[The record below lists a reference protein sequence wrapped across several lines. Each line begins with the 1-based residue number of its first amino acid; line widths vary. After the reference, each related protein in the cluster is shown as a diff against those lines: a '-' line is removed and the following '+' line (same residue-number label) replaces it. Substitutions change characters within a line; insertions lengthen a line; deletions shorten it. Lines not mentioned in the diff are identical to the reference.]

1 MKNKLLLLIFGL
13 VLNAQI
19 IFAQSWIARPN
30 LPSTARTAVGSF
42 AINSKGYYIG
52 GETSSSVNL
61 VDTWEYDTT
70 SNTWSQKANYPGTGT
85 QKGVA
90 FSINGVG
97 YYGLGTA
104 GGQLYSYN
112 SQNNAWTQKATCNL
126 TGISFWSTTYFVVG
140 TKVYFLDQNNK
151 FFTYDSVANSWSL
164 LSDFTG
170 IKRVTGVGFSINNK
184 GYICTGYNAT
194 SAGNTMLNDL
204 WEYNPSNSTWTQK
217 TALPAAGRYASFG
230 FAFNNKGYVLG
241 GERNS
246 GIMLNEFWEYNPTT
260 DSWST
265 LPNYLSGSKNYL
277 SGFVI
282 NNSVYAGFGS
292 PGFGVSFNEYGFYNQ
307 FCTPL
312 SSSLTNGLVGYWPF
326 CGNAND
332 ESGNGNNGIINGAT
346 LTTDRFGNPNR
357 AFNFNGNNY
366 IEIPSSSVFDTNNI
380 SVSMWV
386 SSANIQRQMALI
398 RLNYTNASNEQFGIV
413 LNDLNQYGVAVAAK
427 YNNPNC
433 VASLGW
439 QKNEKIQNILD
450 NNYHHIVGTISGNS
464 LKIYIDGILAQS
476 QTTNFSQTSNCW
488 GGDIQIGRNWS
499 NFTDFF
505 SGKIDDIGIWNRA
518 LTANEIQQLYTACPN
533 PTPVPTGITAQTLC
547 SGSTVANLSATGTDI
562 KWYAAATGGTQ
573 LAATTALVNGTTYYA
588 SQTVSGCESTTRLA
602 VTVSLTNP
610 ITAVSSSP
618 ILCINTQFS
627 IITHT
632 TTGATGIGVASG
644 IPSGVSVTWA
654 GNTITIS
661 GMFTISGV
669 FNYSIPVIGG
679 CGGSATGIII
689 VNPNNS
695 VTVASSSPTLCIY
708 SALTPITHTT
718 TGATGIGVATGLPTG
733 ITASWAGNTITISGT
748 PTVSGIFNYSI
759 PFTGG
764 CGTVNATGTIIVLPN
779 STAPTGSASQTL
791 CSGSTVANLTATGTN
806 IKWYA
811 AATGG
816 TQLAATTALV
826 NGTTYYA
833 SQQTV
838 NGCES
843 TTRLAVTVSVNNPTV
858 GATNTTICSGQTT
871 TLSLSG
877 VSNSSGTLTNLSGPY
892 YFNGNTY
899 YKSSNSVSW
908 SQAVQNSSAI
918 GGHLFIP
925 NSLNEI
931 NFVIQDIY
939 NNSAPGPGINIGIT
953 DAQNEGIWLDVLG
966 NQLSYTNWEAGEP
979 NNLGNEDYGI
989 MYSNSKWNDIPDNQF
1004 YPYVVEFEGFNSSY
1018 LWSTGATTASI
1029 IVSPNTTTTYWCDVT
1044 TNGVTCRKN
1053 ITISVIVTTP
1063 PTGSATQTLCP
1074 GSTVSN
1080 LTATGTDIKWYA
1092 TATGGIQLAATTALV
1107 NGTIYYASQTVQG
1120 CESTT
1125 RLAVTASF
1133 LTVNAPTGTAIQ
1145 YFCGQS
1151 TIASFVLNGSSIKW
1165 YATSTGGAE
1174 LPLTTLISN
1183 GAFYYAS
1190 NNSNNCESAT
1200 RYAVRG
1206 YIKNTSLTASSTTI
1220 CGGSPVTLTASDSF
1234 SSSPT
1239 FLWSTGDTTA
1249 SLIVTP
1255 QVSTTYWVDIIS
1267 FGGSCRKYIS
1277 IIVNNPTVSASNTVL
1292 CQPGTVAI
1300 TANSQAGLSTNSCS
1314 STVLS
1319 TNLQTNLLA
1328 WYPFCGNVNDQ
1339 TSNNHNGTVTGTTTY
1354 INDRNN
1360 NPSSAFF
1367 FDGATK
1373 IKIPHNNSLNA
1384 FPLSVSAWVKSS
1396 DLSPGHI
1403 IGKYEN
1409 ATWNGWGIAF
1419 DPKGSGF
1426 YLRGRNSAL
1435 ISGYDDYPEFS
1446 TPSMNDN
1453 SWHNLVFVV
1462 DQYSGRIYLDG
1473 VLQDTQL
1480 WRGTPGIANSSWPM
1494 NIGYYAHTYAGI
1506 GSDTGYFNGT
1516 IDDIGVW
1523 GRALTDV
1530 EVQQLYSLQRAATYL
1545 WSTGATTATINP
1557 NVTQTTQYWVD
1568 ITLNGI
1574 TCRKNITITVIPNT
1588 APTGSTFQTF
1598 CSASTVASLTATG
1611 TDVKWY
1617 AAATG
1622 GTPLAATTAL
1632 VNGTT
1637 YYASQTVQGCESTNR
1652 FRVVVSL
1659 NNPSISATATT
1670 ICGGSSVSLTA
1681 SDGNNSQQ
1689 IDNKVASFDTDNN
1702 KMINLSYPSQAYPSI
1717 NFSYDFWFNT
1727 SRTITLIPEK
1737 TGGGSLYGGR
1747 NNQNY
1752 AVLPG
1757 YQSLAPFLRG
1767 TGVSV
1772 GTNGIV
1778 ILEHCP
1784 YFIDSR
1790 LTYAANLNGWHHC
1803 AVTYQNNAINLYI
1816 DGVFVTSRNNGTNFG
1831 GNGTIYNNAGL
1842 IQFIGFGYNG
1852 SYSGGASNDS
1862 YTGKL
1867 DEYRQWS
1874 VALTPS
1880 QITQIYNR
1888 KLQSISMAQCNL
1900 NLTFDQNTIDNNS
1913 ITPSGLSL
1921 SNTTLPTFTSDNSFQ
1936 IGGFTGTT
1944 INSITNTNFTGTS
1957 SSTYTWS
1964 TGQTSQTITV
1974 IPAQTTQYWVDVT
1987 TNGVTCRKFITVNV
2001 NTNIAPSINITTQSS
2016 CTIPSGSVQVNSPI
2030 SGGITP
2036 QNLFISEITDATTG
2050 ALVYIELFNKTG
2062 NTVNLSNYKIKV
2074 YNNGGITPS
2083 CVSILSGSIANNSTY
2098 VIKLSDSNNANGI
2111 IPNLTLLTCAGIDI
2125 DDNIRLTNL
2134 NDVEIDIWG
2143 RTDGIAFTPN
2153 NQTGYTYRRHSNAIL
2168 PSTTWSPA
2176 DWDEISQEDYS
2187 NVGTYVFP
2195 TNNLYNYSV
2204 DGGVY
2209 QTGTIFTGLS
2219 VGNHTVTVK
2228 DMNTGCTS
2236 STTFTIQSASVVPT
2250 GNIAQTY
2257 CSGAAVSNLVA
2268 NGTAIKWY
2276 LTPSGG
2282 TALYSRTLLLNNTSY
2297 FATQTINGCES
2308 ETRLEVKVTII
2319 NVQITTPNTTV
2330 CPGTPTTLT
2339 ASDLNNLGSANC
2351 LNVSAQIRNG
2361 LQAFYPFCG
2370 NANDISGNSLNGNVL
2385 GASLT
2390 SDRFGNLNSAYSF
2403 VQNQQISIPN
2413 TSGRNTYPLTISLW
2427 YNTATVS
2434 DGQGQNGR
2442 SIFTKYTPAAW
2453 NGFGIG
2459 LFDYSNEGQ
2468 GIAAAP
2474 FYLRN
2479 TSNRVIGLYNESAFN
2494 QSNVRFNTWYHVVFT
2509 LDAYGGK
2516 MYLNGQLISTHNWTG
2531 TAGPSN
2537 AGDLWKIGGKWNY
2550 WFNGKIDDVAI
2561 WNRVL
2566 SPIEIQEIHNTP
2578 MTTSTSTYLWS
2589 TGETTP
2595 TINVNP
2601 TQTTEYSVAVTTNGV
2616 TCTKSITITVG
2627 GTTPSPLG
2635 ANNQTMTQGATLAN
2649 LVVTGQ
2655 NILWYSIPFGGTP
2668 LPANT
2673 PLVSGVTYYASQT
2686 INGCESP
2693 FRLPVIVQITLG
2705 NDEFNSIKI
2714 VYSPNPVTDILTIN
2728 ASIELKSAKIC
2739 NLLGQTILQQRFNSN
2754 EIQLNMSNMPSGTY
2768 FVIVEAD
2775 NKKETFKILKK

>member
-2134 NDVEIDIWG
+2134 NYVEIDIWG

>member
-1 MKNKLLLLIFGL
+1 MKKALLLLLFLGQFTYSQFTDITSTISTTVNISSGLGITSTTNMGKPQVFDINNDNYPDFLVPVLSSVSSPYTKYWRLYKNNGNSTFSEVTSSFGL
-13 VLNAQI
+13 PNSLSFFSNVGFIDINGDGFKDLYFYTTTGLQIFKNNNGTSFTDVSSQLGIPSALFTSGEITSYPLKVFDYDLDGDEDLLYTRTVSGANTLTAIVNNGTSFSTKVNILNSIPGSTTSTINFSFFDMDNDGDFDIVFDAFTGTSQYSNGI
-19 IFAQSWIARPN
+19 ITLYR
-30 LPSTARTAVGSF
+30 
-42 AINSKGYYIG
+42 K
-52 GETSSSVNL
+52 
-61 VDTWEYDTT
+61 DTT
-70 SNTWSQKANYPGTGT
+70 GYTNITNTSGLVNGLPGEISIIDINQDGNLDIVKGGADCCTSPLYRVFTGNGAAVFTDQTSNYAISNGGYKYSPTIVDFDNDADFDFSWSNFTGTGLAPFRLYVNNGSNVFSESAT
-85 QKGVA
+85 NYGLNLGVTSGGVPIDDNGYGVWIDIDNDGDLDIILNREGQGSTSTTGNVWVKRN
-90 FSINGVG
+90 SIQGNYINIKLDGCGVNKSGIGAKIKLVVGTNTKWLYYEKSPDGNSANGTDVFHF
-97 YYGLGTA
+97 GLGTA
-104 GGQLYSYN
+104 
-112 SQNNAWTQKATCNL
+112 T
-126 TGISFWSTTYFVVG
+126 
-140 TKVYFLDQNNK
+140 
-151 FFTYDSVANSWSL
+151 
-164 LSDFTG
+164 
-170 IKRVTGVGFSINNK
+170 
-184 GYICTGYNAT
+184 
-194 SAGNTMLNDL
+194 
-204 WEYNPSNSTWTQK
+204 
-217 TALPAAGRYASFG
+217 
-230 FAFNNKGYVLG
+230 
-241 GERNS
+241 
-246 GIMLNEFWEYNPTT
+246 
-260 DSWST
+260 
-265 LPNYLSGSKNYL
+265 
-277 SGFVI
+277 VI
-282 NNSVYAGFGS
+282 NSITVYWPNNTTTVLNNING
-292 PGFGVSFNEYGFYNQ
+292 NQ
-307 FCTPL
+307 FLTIGGGTG
-312 SSSLTNGLVGYWPF
+312 SSST
-326 CGNAND
+326 
-332 ESGNGNNGIINGAT
+332 
-346 LTTDRFGNPNR
+346 
-357 AFNFNGNNY
+357 
-366 IEIPSSSVFDTNNI
+366 
-380 SVSMWV
+380 
-386 SSANIQRQMALI
+386 
-398 RLNYTNASNEQFGIV
+398 
-413 LNDLNQYGVAVAAK
+413 
-427 YNNPNC
+427 
-433 VASLGW
+433 
-439 QKNEKIQNILD
+439 
-450 NNYHHIVGTISGNS
+450 
-464 LKIYIDGILAQS
+464 
-476 QTTNFSQTSNCW
+476 
-488 GGDIQIGRNWS
+488 
-499 NFTDFF
+499 
-505 SGKIDDIGIWNRA
+505 
-518 LTANEIQQLYTACPN
+518 
-533 PTPVPTGITAQTLC
+533 PTGITSQTLC
-547 SGSTVANLSATGTDI
+547 SGSTVANLSATGTNI

-573 LAATTALVNGTTYYA
+573 LVATTALVNGTTYYA

-602 VTVSLTNP
+602 VTVSLTIP
-610 ITAVSSSP
+610 VTAVSSSP

-632 TTGATGIGVASG
+632 TTGATGIGVATL
-644 IPSGVSVTWA
+644 PSGVSVTWA

-679 CGGSATGIII
+679 CGGSATGTIV
-689 VNPNNS
+689 VNPNNT
-695 VTVASSSPTLCIY
+695 VTAASSLPVLCINT
-708 SALTPITHTT
+708 ALPAINHTT
-718 TGATGIGVATGLPTG
+718 TGATGIGVATGLPVG
-733 ITASWAGNTITISGT
+733 VTATWVGNTITISGT
-748 PTVSGIFNYSI
+748 PTVSGTFNYSI
-759 PFTGG
+759 PLTGG
-764 CGTVNATGTIIVLPN
+764 CGTVNATGTIIVFPN

-858 GATNTTICSGQTT
+858 SATNTTICSGQAT

-877 VSNSSGTLTNLSGPY
+877 VSNSPGTLTNLSGPY

-939 NNSAPGPGINIGIT
+939 NNSAPGPGINIGIS

-1018 LWSTGATTASI
+1018 LWSTGATTSSI

-1074 GSTVSN
+1074 GSTVAN
-1080 LTATGTDIKWYA
+1080 LSATGTDIKWYA
-1092 TATGGIQLAATTALV
+1092 TATGGTQLAATNALV

-1125 RLAVTASF
+1125 RLAVTANF

-1174 LPLTTLISN
+1174 LPLTTIISN

-1190 NNSNNCESAT
+1190 NNINNCESAT

-1314 STVLS
+1314 STILS

-1419 DPKGSGF
+1419 EPKGSGF

-1652 FRVVVSL
+1652 FRAVVSL

-1689 IDNKVASFDTDNN
+1689 IDNKVAQFSNN
-1702 KMINLSYPSQAYPSI
+1702 VSNTIGISYNSQSI
-1717 NFSYDFWFNT
+1717 PTNNFSYEFWFNT
-1727 SRTITLIPEK
+1727 NRTITLLSEK
-1737 TGGGSLYGGR
+1737 TGGVSVQAVNG
-1747 NNQNY
+1747 QNF
-1752 AVLPG
+1752 AVIPDF
-1757 YQSLAPFLRG
+1757 YNTPFYRG

-1772 GTNGIV
+1772 GTNGISV
-1778 ILEHCP
+1778 IEHSGN
-1784 YFIDSR
+1784 FIDAR
-1790 LTYAANLNGWHHC
+1790 LTHTSTLTGWHHC
-1803 AVTYQNNAINLYI
+1803 AVVYQNNGFTLYLDGNLV
-1816 DGVFVTSRNNGTNFG
+1816 GSRTNGSNFG
-1831 GNGTIYNNAGL
+1831 GFGTQYNAVGL
-1842 IQFIGFGYNG
+1842 LQTIGKGYPRYDG
-1852 SYSGGASNDS
+1852 NDN

-1957 SSTYTWS
+1957 SSTYSWS

-2016 CTIPSGSVQVNSPI
+2016 CTTPSGSVQVNSPI

-2111 IPNLTLLTCAGIDI
+2111 TPNLTLLTCAGIDI

-2195 TNNLYNYSV
+2195 TNNIYNYSV

-2635 ANNQTMTQGATLAN
+2635 ANNQTMTQGSTLAN

-2754 EIQLNMSNMPSGTY
+2754 EIQLNMSDMPSGTY

>member
-1 MKNKLLLLIFGL
+1 M
-13 VLNAQI
+13 
-19 IFAQSWIARPN
+19 
-30 LPSTARTAVGSF
+30 
-42 AINSKGYYIG
+42 
-52 GETSSSVNL
+52 
-61 VDTWEYDTT
+61 
-70 SNTWSQKANYPGTGT
+70 
-85 QKGVA
+85 
-90 FSINGVG
+90 
-97 YYGLGTA
+97 
-104 GGQLYSYN
+104 
-112 SQNNAWTQKATCNL
+112 
-126 TGISFWSTTYFVVG
+126 
-140 TKVYFLDQNNK
+140 
-151 FFTYDSVANSWSL
+151 
-164 LSDFTG
+164 
-170 IKRVTGVGFSINNK
+170 
-184 GYICTGYNAT
+184 
-194 SAGNTMLNDL
+194 
-204 WEYNPSNSTWTQK
+204 
-217 TALPAAGRYASFG
+217 
-230 FAFNNKGYVLG
+230 
-241 GERNS
+241 
-246 GIMLNEFWEYNPTT
+246 
-260 DSWST
+260 
-265 LPNYLSGSKNYL
+265 
-277 SGFVI
+277 
-282 NNSVYAGFGS
+282 
-292 PGFGVSFNEYGFYNQ
+292 
-307 FCTPL
+307 
-312 SSSLTNGLVGYWPF
+312 
-326 CGNAND
+326 
-332 ESGNGNNGIINGAT
+332 
-346 LTTDRFGNPNR
+346 
-357 AFNFNGNNY
+357 
-366 IEIPSSSVFDTNNI
+366 
-380 SVSMWV
+380 
-386 SSANIQRQMALI
+386 
-398 RLNYTNASNEQFGIV
+398 
-413 LNDLNQYGVAVAAK
+413 
-427 YNNPNC
+427 
-433 VASLGW
+433 
-439 QKNEKIQNILD
+439 
-450 NNYHHIVGTISGNS
+450 
-464 LKIYIDGILAQS
+464 
-476 QTTNFSQTSNCW
+476 
-488 GGDIQIGRNWS
+488 
-499 NFTDFF
+499 
-505 SGKIDDIGIWNRA
+505 
-518 LTANEIQQLYTACPN
+518 
-533 PTPVPTGITAQTLC
+533 
-547 SGSTVANLSATGTDI
+547 
-562 KWYAAATGGTQ
+562 
-573 LAATTALVNGTTYYA
+573 
-588 SQTVSGCESTTRLA
+588 
-602 VTVSLTNP
+602 
-610 ITAVSSSP
+610 
-618 ILCINTQFS
+618 
-627 IITHT
+627 
-632 TTGATGIGVASG
+632 
-644 IPSGVSVTWA
+644 
-654 GNTITIS
+654 
-661 GMFTISGV
+661 
-669 FNYSIPVIGG
+669 
-679 CGGSATGIII
+679 
-689 VNPNNS
+689 
-695 VTVASSSPTLCIY
+695 
-708 SALTPITHTT
+708 
-718 TGATGIGVATGLPTG
+718 
-733 ITASWAGNTITISGT
+733 
-748 PTVSGIFNYSI
+748 
-759 PFTGG
+759 
-764 CGTVNATGTIIVLPN
+764 
-779 STAPTGSASQTL
+779 
-791 CSGSTVANLTATGTN
+791 
-806 IKWYA
+806 
-811 AATGG
+811 
-816 TQLAATTALV
+816 
-826 NGTTYYA
+826 
-833 SQQTV
+833 
-838 NGCES
+838 
-843 TTRLAVTVSVNNPTV
+843 
-858 GATNTTICSGQTT
+858 
-871 TLSLSG
+871 
-877 VSNSSGTLTNLSGPY
+877 
-892 YFNGNTY
+892 
-899 YKSSNSVSW
+899 
-908 SQAVQNSSAI
+908 
-918 GGHLFIP
+918 
-925 NSLNEI
+925 
-931 NFVIQDIY
+931 
-939 NNSAPGPGINIGIT
+939 
-953 DAQNEGIWLDVLG
+953 
-966 NQLSYTNWEAGEP
+966 
-979 NNLGNEDYGI
+979 
-989 MYSNSKWNDIPDNQF
+989 
-1004 YPYVVEFEGFNSSY
+1004 
-1018 LWSTGATTASI
+1018 
-1029 IVSPNTTTTYWCDVT
+1029 
-1044 TNGVTCRKN
+1044 
-1053 ITISVIVTTP
+1053 
-1063 PTGSATQTLCP
+1063 
-1074 GSTVSN
+1074 
-1080 LTATGTDIKWYA
+1080 
-1092 TATGGIQLAATTALV
+1092 
-1107 NGTIYYASQTVQG
+1107 
-1120 CESTT
+1120 
-1125 RLAVTASF
+1125 AVTASF

-1480 WRGTPGIANSSWPM
+1480 WRGTPGIVNSSWPM

-1689 IDNKVASFDTDNN
+1689 IDNKVAQFSNN
-1702 KMINLSYPSQAYPSI
+1702 VSNTIGISYNSQSI
-1717 NFSYDFWFNT
+1717 PTNNFSYEFWFNT
-1727 SRTITLIPEK
+1727 NRTITLLSEK
-1737 TGGGSLYGGR
+1737 TGGVSVQAVNG
-1747 NNQNY
+1747 QNF
-1752 AVLPG
+1752 AVIPDF
-1757 YQSLAPFLRG
+1757 YNTPFYRG

-1772 GTNGIV
+1772 GTNGISV
-1778 ILEHCP
+1778 IEHSGN
-1784 YFIDSR
+1784 FIDAR
-1790 LTYAANLNGWHHC
+1790 LTHTSTLTGWHHC
-1803 AVTYQNNAINLYI
+1803 AVVYQNNGFTLYLDGNLV
-1816 DGVFVTSRNNGTNFG
+1816 GSRTNGSNFG
-1831 GNGTIYNNAGL
+1831 GFGTQYNAVGL
-1842 IQFIGFGYNG
+1842 LQTIGKGYPRYDG
-1852 SYSGGASNDS
+1852 NDN

-1921 SNTTLPTFTSDNSFQ
+1921 TNTSLPTFTSDNSFQ

-2635 ANNQTMTQGATLAN
+2635 ANNQTMTQGSTLAN

-2754 EIQLNMSNMPSGTY
+2754 EIQLNMSDMPSGTY